1 MQKNVKMEHLL
12 RFAPVLPLVQAEE
25 PNVAINVSRALA
37 SGGLKV
43 VEVVLRTVR
52 ALDCLREV
60 AAQVPEVF
68 TGAGTVLTAEQAE
81 ASIENGA
88 NFIVS
93 PGLDEDVIRVGEERA
108 IPVYP
113 GIMTATEVQ
122 HAYKLGL
129 RTVKLF
135 PASMLGGDGAVQ
147 AFASVFPGM
156 RFIPTGGVTAGNLAD
171 YFSEPAVLACG
182 GSWMTPK
189 SAVDA
194 ADFAMIARLAADA
207 VRIARTARGFSG
219 EQVPDLR

>member
-1 MQKNVKMEHLL
+1 MERLL
-12 RFAPVLPLVQAEE
+12 RNAPVLPLIQAEE
-25 PNVAINVSRALA
+25 PGVAINVSRALA

-68 TGAGTVLTAEQAE
+68 SGAGTVLTAEQAE

-93 PGLDEDVIRVGEERA
+93 PGLDEDVIRVAEERA
-108 IPVYP
+108 IPVFP
-113 GIMTATEVQ
+113 GIMTATELQ
-122 HAYKLGL
+122 HAHKLGL

-135 PASMLGGDGAVQ
+135 PASMVGGVGAVQ
-147 AFASVFPGM
+147 AFASVFPTM
-156 RFIPTGGVTAGNLAD
+156 RFIPTGGVSTANLAN
-171 YFSEPAVLACG
+171 YLSEPAVLACG

-194 ADFAMIARLAADA
+194 ADFEMIARLAADA
-207 VRIARTARGFSG
+207 VHIARTVRGSNG